1 MKEIKPM
8 QLWRTESGDYA
19 FISEAYLSGNLA
31 IGVNFGE
38 SFSQIIRSWYLD
50 TGLCAEHYYDGSHSA
65 NLVTCLGEIKMYED
79 STTEEASNKYV
90 SLDYFLEFQE
100 MVRNKFAEQDR
111 GLVSLCA
118 CQGPWSWAEYKK

>member
-1 MKEIKPM
+1 MKGIKKM
-8 QLWRTESGDYA
+8 QLWRTKSGDYA
-19 FISEAYLSGNLA
+19 FISEVYSSGNLA

-50 TGLCAEHYYDGSHSA
+50 TGLCAEHYYDGTHGA
-65 NLVTCLGEIKMYED
+65 NLVVCIGEVKMYED
-79 STTEEASNKYV
+79 ETIEEASNKYV

-118 CQGPWSWAEYKK
+118 CSGPWSWEEYKK